1 MSLLRNHLEPN
12 ELPPEDQGGSDA
24 ELVAQAKLGNATAF
38 GLLYRRYANDIYDY
52 AAHRL
57 GTREDAE
64 DATQTIF
71 LRAAQSINSCRTD
84 AAFVGWLYAIARN
97 VITDKLRTRR
107 NVVIPLADT
116 MEFVDVS
123 ALPEDLAMRE
133 SDRREIREARS
144 RCLNER
150 DRELF
155 DLLVQDLTYAEIATV
170 LGRRVSA
177 VRVRYFRLLNRLRD
191 CLSPGAARKGGPA

>member
-1 MSLLRNHLEPN
+1 MSLLRNRLETDDG
-12 ELPPEDQGGSDA
+12 PPEDQGGSDA
-24 ELVAQAKLGNATAF
+24 ELVAQAKQGNANAF

-84 AAFVGWLYAIARN
+84 AAFIGWLYAIARN

-107 NVVIPLADT
+107 YPVVPLADT

-123 ALPEDLAMRE
+123 ALPEDLAIRDAE
-133 SDRREIREARS
+133 RREIREARN
-144 RCLNER
+144 RCLRER
-150 DRELF
+150 DQELF
-155 DLLVQDLTYAEIATV
+155 DLLAQDLTYAEIAV
-170 LGRRVSA
+170 ALEQRVSA
-177 VRVRYFRLLNRLRD
+177 IRVRYSRLLSRLRR
-191 CLSPGAARKGGPA
+191 CLRLGAERQGGPA